1 MASPFFQGNVM
12 RLIAALLLSLV
23 LLAAKAEAGEVVVA
37 PPGPNSVCPVCGMF
51 VAKYPEWVAAVVFK
65 DGHAHYFDGAKD
77 LFKFMREVGK
87 FDPGHSGADIVTV
100 AVTDYYAVRTMD
112 ARGAFFVVGSD
123 VLGPMGHELVPLASR
138 PEAEEFMAD
147 HKGKRIL
154 TFEQVSA
161 EILKALDKGGVK

>member
-1 MASPFFQGNVM
+1 M
-12 RLIAALLLSLV
+12 RFVTALLLSLF
-23 LLAAKAEAGEVVVA
+23 LLSARAGAGEVVVA
-37 PPGPNSVCPVCGMF
+37 PPGPHSVCPVCGMF

-65 DGHAHYFDGAKD
+65 DGHTHYFDGAKD

-87 FDPGHSGADIVTV
+87 FDSGHSAADIAIV
-100 AVTDYYAVRTMD
+100 AVTDYYGVKTLD

-138 PEAEEFMAD
+138 QDAEEFMAD

-154 TFEQVSA
+154 TFDQVGV
-161 EILKALDKGGVK
+161 EVLKTLDKGGVK

>member
-1 MASPFFQGNVM
+1 M

-23 LLAAKAEAGEVVVA
+23 LLVARAEAGEVVVA

-87 FDPGHSGADIVTV
+87 FDPGHSTADIIIV
-100 AVTDYYAVRTMD
+100 AVTDYYGVKTMD
-112 ARGAFFVVGSD
+112 ARGAFFVAGSD
-123 VLGPMGHELVPLASR
+123 VLGPMGHELVPLATR
-138 PEAEEFMAD
+138 QDADEFMAD
-147 HKGKRIL
+147 HKGKGIL
-154 TFEQVSA
+154 TFDQVGA
-161 EILKALDKGGVK
+161 ELLKSLDKGGVK

>member
-1 MASPFFQGNVM
+1 M
-12 RLIAALLLSLV
+12 RLITALLLSLF
-23 LLAAKAEAGEVVVA
+23 LFAANANAGEVVVA

-77 LFKFMREVGK
+77 LFKFMRDIGSYA
-87 FDPGHSGADIVTV
+87 PGHGPADIAIV
-100 AVTDYYAVRTMD
+100 AVTDYYGVKTMD

-123 VLGPMGHELVPLASR
+123 VLGPMGHELVPLASKQD
-138 PEAEEFMAD
+138 AEEFMAD

-154 TFEQVSA
+154 TFDQVGS
-161 EILKALDKGGVK
+161 ELLKSLDKGGVK

>member
-1 MASPFFQGNVM
+1 M
-12 RLIAALLLSLV
+12 RLLAALLLSLV
-23 LLAAKAEAGEVVVA
+23 LFSAQAEAGEVVVA

-65 DGHAHYFDGAKD
+65 DGHTHYFDGAKD

-87 FDPGHSGADIVTV
+87 FDAGHGPGDIAIV
-100 AVTDYYAVRTMD
+100 AVTDYYAVRTLD

-138 PEAEEFMAD
+138 QDAEEFMAD
-147 HKGKRIL
+147 HKGKSIL
-154 TFEQVSA
+154 TFDQVGV
-161 EILKALDKGGVK
+161 EILKSLDKGSAK

>member
-1 MASPFFQGNVM
+1 M
-12 RLIAALLLSLV
+12 RLIAALLLSM
-23 LLAAKAEAGEVVVA
+23 LLFAAKVEAGEVVVA

-77 LFKFMREVGK
+77 LFKFMRDIK
-87 FDPGHSGADIVTV
+87 AYDPGHGPADIAIV
-100 AVTDYYAVRTMD
+100 AVTDYYGVKTMD

-123 VLGPMGHELVPLASR
+123 VLGPMGHELVPLASKQD
-138 PEAEEFMAD
+138 ADEFMAD

-154 TFEQVSA
+154 TFDQVGA
-161 EILKALDKGGVK
+161 ELLKALDKGGVK